1 MGGKRNWLIAVDEFS
16 GSHHF
21 FLKRKSVQIVAIPIL
36 IKALINKYSID
47 VKRIMLDKSAE
58 NRSLQ
63 RECDKQN
70 LGTIFELT
78 GPCKDR

>member
-16 GSHHF
+16 GSHH

-47 VKRIMLDKSAE
+47 VERIMLDNSAE

-78 GPCKDR
+78 GPGKDR